1 MSCRMLLR
9 WRSGSS
15 MMRWRQSRSI
25 STGLG
30 GGIDIEE
37 LKQRFQNSDINWFP
51 GHMVKATKRIEER
64 IQAADLVGFSAN
76 FGPHPHLPCVT
87 PLCGSTA

>member
-1 MSCRMLLR
+1 MITR
-9 WRSGSS
+9 
-15 MMRWRQSRSI
+15 I
-25 STGLG
+25 G

-76 FGPHPHLPCVT
+76 PHPISI
-87 PLCGSTA
+87 PLLLRRNLTWPRQTINTGSRFSLKVAVD